1 MASSDWIPDLLEYLK
16 RGDVIIVKICSK
28 KLETL
33 VLSGALL
40 IGIVLVGGCAEEKT
54 VVQIIKDISVQEAY
68 DLIRENKDNQSF
80 IIIDVRT
87 PEEFANGH
95 IENAVNLDYY
105 SEKFRDEL
113 NELDKGK
120 TYLIYCRSG
129 NRSGKALSIMEELAF
144 REVYNILGGII
155 QWKAEGYPL

>member
-1 MASSDWIPDLLEYLK
+1 M
-16 RGDVIIVKICSK
+16 KICSK

-33 VLSGALL
+33 VLSGILVIGVALL
-40 IGIVLVGGCAEEKT
+40 GGCAERIT
-54 VVQIIKDISVQEAY
+54 AIQAIKDISVKEVY
-68 DLIRENKDNQSF
+68 DLIGKNKDNQSF

-87 PEEFANGH
+87 PEEFANEH

-113 NELDKGK
+113 NKLDKEK

-129 NRSGKALSIMEELAF
+129 NRSGKALSIMKELAF
-144 REVYNILGGII
+144 REVYNMLGGVI

>member
-1 MASSDWIPDLLEYLK
+1 MM
-16 RGDVIIVKICSK
+16 KICSK

-33 VLSGALL
+33 VLSGILVIGVALL
-40 IGIVLVGGCAEEKT
+40 GGCAERIT
-54 VVQIIKDISVQEAY
+54 AIQAIKDISVKEVY
-68 DLIRENKDNQSF
+68 DLIGKNKDNQSF

-87 PEEFANGH
+87 PEEFANEH

-113 NELDKGK
+113 NKLDKEK

-129 NRSGKALSIMEELAF
+129 NRSGKALSIMKELAF
-144 REVYNILGGII
+144 REVYNMLGGVI

>member
-1 MASSDWIPDLLEYLK
+1 MM
-16 RGDVIIVKICSK
+16 KIYSK

-33 VLSGALL
+33 VLSGILVIGVALL
-40 IGIVLVGGCAEEKT
+40 SGCAERIT
-54 VVQIIKDISVQEAY
+54 SIQAIKDISVKEVY
-68 DLIRENKDNQSF
+68 DLIAKNKDNQSF

-87 PEEFANGH
+87 PEEFANEH
-95 IENAVNLDYY
+95 IENALNLDYY

-113 NELDKGK
+113 NKLDKEK

-129 NRSGKALSIMEELAF
+129 NRSGKALSIMKELAF
-144 REVYNILGGII
+144 REVYNMLGGII

>member
-1 MASSDWIPDLLEYLK
+1 MM
-16 RGDVIIVKICSK
+16 KICSK

-33 VLSGALL
+33 VLSGILVIGVALL
-40 IGIVLVGGCAEEKT
+40 GGCAERIT
-54 VVQIIKDISVQEAY
+54 AIQVIKDISVKEAY
-68 DLIRENKDNQSF
+68 DLIGKNKDNQGF

-87 PEEFANGH
+87 PQEFANEH
-95 IENAVNLDYY
+95 IENALNLDYY

-113 NELDKGK
+113 NKLDKEK

-129 NRSGKALSIMEELAF
+129 NRSGKALSMMKELGF
-144 REVYNILGGII
+144 REVYNMLGGII

>member
-1 MASSDWIPDLLEYLK
+1 MM
-16 RGDVIIVKICSK
+16 KICSK

-33 VLSGALL
+33 VLSGILVIGVALL
-40 IGIVLVGGCAEEKT
+40 SGCAERIT
-54 VVQIIKDISVQEAY
+54 AIQAIKDISVKEVY
-68 DLIRENKDNQSF
+68 DLIAKNKDNQSF

-87 PEEFANGH
+87 PEEFANEH
-95 IENAVNLDYY
+95 IENALNLDYY

-113 NELDKGK
+113 NKLDKEK

-129 NRSGKALSIMEELAF
+129 NRSGKALSIMKELAF
-144 REVYNILGGII
+144 REVYNMLGGVI

>member
-1 MASSDWIPDLLEYLK
+1 MM
-16 RGDVIIVKICSK
+16 KICSK

-33 VLSGALL
+33 VLSGILVIGVALL
-40 IGIVLVGGCAEEKT
+40 GGCAERIT
-54 VVQIIKDISVQEAY
+54 AIQAIKDISLKEVY
-68 DLIRENKDNQSF
+68 DLIGKNKDNQSF

-87 PEEFANGH
+87 PEEFANEH

-113 NELDKGK
+113 NKLDKEK

-129 NRSGKALSIMEELAF
+129 NRSGKALSMMRELGF
-144 REVYNILGGII
+144 REAYNMLGGII

>member
-1 MASSDWIPDLLEYLK
+1 MM
-16 RGDVIIVKICSK
+16 KICSK

-33 VLSGALL
+33 VLSGILV
-40 IGIVLVGGCAEEKT
+40 IGVAMLGGCAERIT
-54 VVQIIKDISVQEAY
+54 AIQLIKDISVKEVY
-68 DLIRENKDNQSF
+68 DLIGKNKDNQGF

-87 PEEFANGH
+87 PKEFANEH

-113 NELDKGK
+113 NKLDKEK

-129 NRSGKALSIMEELAF
+129 NRSGKALSIMKELAF
-144 REVYNILGGII
+144 REVYNMLGGII

>member
-1 MASSDWIPDLLEYLK
+1 MT
-16 RGDVIIVKICSK
+16 KICSK
-28 KLETL
+28 KLETVVVSGIL
-33 VLSGALL
+33 VIGVTLL
-40 IGIVLVGGCAEEKT
+40 GGCAERIT
-54 VVQIIKDISVQEAY
+54 AIQAIKDISLKEVY
-68 DLIRENKDNQSF
+68 DLIGKNKDNQSF

-87 PEEFANGH
+87 PEEFANEH

-113 NELDKGK
+113 NKLDKEK

-129 NRSGKALSIMEELAF
+129 NRSGKALSIMKELAF
-144 REVYNILGGII
+144 REIYNMLGGII

>member
-1 MASSDWIPDLLEYLK
+1 MM
-16 RGDVIIVKICSK
+16 KICSK

-33 VLSGALL
+33 VLSGILVIGVALL
-40 IGIVLVGGCAEEKT
+40 SGCAERIT
-54 VVQIIKDISVQEAY
+54 AIQAIKDISVKEVY
-68 DLIRENKDNQSF
+68 DLIAKNKDNQSF

-87 PEEFANGH
+87 PEEFANEH
-95 IENAVNLDYY
+95 IENALNLDYY

-113 NELDKGK
+113 NKLDKEK

-129 NRSGKALSIMEELAF
+129 NRSGKALSIMKELAF
-144 REVYNILGGII
+144 REVYNMLGGII

>member
-1 MASSDWIPDLLEYLK
+1 MT
-16 RGDVIIVKICSK
+16 KICSK

-33 VLSGALL
+33 VLSGILVIGVALL
-40 IGIVLVGGCAEEKT
+40 GGCAERIT
-54 VVQIIKDISVQEAY
+54 AIQVIKDISVKEAY
-68 DLIRENKDNQSF
+68 DLIGKNKDNQGF

-87 PEEFANGH
+87 PQEFANEH
-95 IENAVNLDYY
+95 IEDALNLDYY

-113 NELDKGK
+113 NKLDKEK

-129 NRSGKALSIMEELAF
+129 NRSGKALSMMKELGF
-144 REVYNILGGII
+144 REVYNMLGGII

>member
-1 MASSDWIPDLLEYLK
+1 MM
-16 RGDVIIVKICSK
+16 KICSK

-33 VLSGALL
+33 VLSGILVIGVALL
-40 IGIVLVGGCAEEKT
+40 GGCAERIT
-54 VVQIIKDISVQEAY
+54 AIQVIKDISVKEAY
-68 DLIRENKDNQSF
+68 DLIGKNKDNQGF

-87 PEEFANGH
+87 PQEFANEH
-95 IENAVNLDYY
+95 IENALNLDYY

-113 NELDKGK
+113 NKLDKEK

-129 NRSGKALSIMEELAF
+129 NRGGKALSIMKELAF
-144 REVYNILGGII
+144 REVYNMLGGVI

>member
-1 MASSDWIPDLLEYLK
+1 MM
-16 RGDVIIVKICSK
+16 KICSE

-33 VLSGALL
+33 VLSGILVIGVALL
-40 IGIVLVGGCAEEKT
+40 GGCAERIT
-54 VVQIIKDISVQEAY
+54 AIQAIKDISVKEVY
-68 DLIRENKDNQSF
+68 DLIGKNKDNQGF

-87 PEEFANGH
+87 PQEFANEH
-95 IENAVNLDYY
+95 IENALNLDYY

-113 NELDKGK
+113 NKLDKEK

-129 NRSGKALSIMEELAF
+129 NRSGKALSIMKELAF
-144 REVYNILGGII
+144 REVYNMLGGVI

>member
-1 MASSDWIPDLLEYLK
+1 MMKMGS
-16 RGDVIIVKICSK
+16 R
-28 KLETL
+28 KLGVL
-33 VLSGALL
+33 GLSGILV
-40 IGIVLVGGCAEEKT
+40 IGVALVGGCAEEKT

-68 DLIRENKDNQSF
+68 DLIKENKDKQSF
-80 IIIDVRT
+80 VIIDVRT
-87 PEEFANGH
+87 PEEFANEY

-113 NELDKGK
+113 NKLDKEK

>member
-1 MASSDWIPDLLEYLK
+1 MM
-16 RGDVIIVKICSK
+16 KICSK

-33 VLSGALL
+33 VLLGILVIGVALL
-40 IGIVLVGGCAEEKT
+40 GGCTERITAI
-54 VVQIIKDISVQEAY
+54 QAIKDIRVKEVY
-68 DLIRENKDNQSF
+68 DLIGKNKDNQSF

-87 PEEFANGH
+87 PEEFANEH
-95 IENAVNLDYY
+95 IENALNLDYY

-113 NELDKGK
+113 NKLDKEK

-129 NRSGKALSIMEELAF
+129 NRSGKALSIMKELAF
-144 REVYNILGGII
+144 REVYNMLGGII